1 MKRRNILRCN
11 GPWFYFPKAYFV
23 QIPNIFVKL
32 TLSKLMK
39 IKGISVEK
47 LFSIIHDIL
56 FKIQSFLNLKSRS
69 TSCPSHALK
78 YINMILK
85 EGEGNVLSQHWIVAR
100 YFAIRESPLK
110 CHNIEFLSE
119 LTLFSKSA
127 NVVPRE
133 FA

>member
-1 MKRRNILRCN
+1 M
-11 GPWFYFPKAYFV
+11 F
-23 QIPNIFVKL
+23 
-32 TLSKLMK
+32 
-39 IKGISVEK
+39 
-47 LFSIIHDIL
+47 LFAPQTYS
-56 FKIQSFLNLKSRS
+56 NLKSRS
-69 TSCPSHALK
+69 TSSPLHALK

-85 EGEGNVLSQHWIVAR
+85 EEEGSVLSQHWIVAR

>member
-1 MKRRNILRCN
+1 MT
-11 GPWFYFPKAYFV
+11 FYLNY
-23 QIPNIFVKL
+23 N
-32 TLSKLMK
+32 
-39 IKGISVEK
+39 
-47 LFSIIHDIL
+47 LFS
-56 FKIQSFLNLKSRS
+56 NLKSRS